1 MLNNIAS
8 PTYATAS
15 ITRDSA
21 LSLIVAARHAA
32 RDLGINVAIAVTD
45 AGGHLTAFERA
56 DATPFLAAE
65 VAINKAWTASS
76 FGLSTLVWNQVVGQP
91 ATAPLAHHPR
101 VMANVGGGIELRFRH
116 LALFTDVRA
125 IGLLLDDAS
134 EAGAFYQDVQGG
146 PIPPSSA
153 GYKANVGAL
162 LWF

>member
-45 AGGHLTAFERA
+45 AGGHLTAFEHA

-101 VMANVGGGIELRFRH
+101 VMAVGGGVPAVVGGR
-116 LALFTDVRA
+116 VVGA
-125 IGLLLDDAS
+125 IGVSGGNAQQDHDVAVAAL
-134 EAGAFYQDVQGG
+134 EAVGM
-146 PIPPSSA
+146 SSSSQSDS
-153 GYKANVGAL
+153 
-162 LWF
+162 

>member
-76 FGLSTLVWNQVVGQP
+76 FGLSTRVVSERCSRRLPDDLIPHQ
-91 ATAPLAHHPR
+91 R
-101 VMANVGGGIELRFRH
+101 VMAVGGGVPAVVGGR
-116 LALFTDVRA
+116 VVGA
-125 IGLLLDDAS
+125 IGVSGGNAQQDHDVAVAAL
-134 EAGAFYQDVQGG
+134 EAVGM
-146 PIPPSSA
+146 SSSSQSDS
-153 GYKANVGAL
+153 
-162 LWF
+162 